1 MVSGSFRSAAA
12 ATAPH
17 SRTSRR
23 DRDLHPLARGH
34 QVLLQQMRVVL
45 LGDSDTGM
53 KCATI
58 CASRFL
64 ADFSG
69 VYVSRYTAHHSAK
82 LGIVLFQPWTPAR
95 MSCSISTARR
105 SADFLSANPV
115 DSRNRWPLIRFVKY
129 QISPRFSKPIAHPL
143 AHPAIQRLAVEPDD
157 PTTPYERNLTTAHA
171 VVERMSAHAQVLR
184 GRVDVEPARLDDR
197 SRSNVSRFHGGT
209 PRELPRVLSGGAE
222 RLPPGA
228 ETTGIVGAALGF
240 SGSVDGSG
248 QGLELTSVSSLSGI
262 GLLERRLTA
271 ARKHAVGGR
280 VRSSAP

>member
-1 MVSGSFRSAAA
+1 M
-12 ATAPH
+12 
-17 SRTSRR
+17 
-23 DRDLHPLARGH
+23 
-34 QVLLQQMRVVL
+34 
-45 LGDSDTGM
+45 
-53 KCATI
+53 
-58 CASRFL
+58 
-64 ADFSG
+64 
-69 VYVSRYTAHHSAK
+69 
-82 LGIVLFQPWTPAR
+82 VLFQPWTPAR

-171 VVERMSAHAQVLR
+171 VVEPMSAHAQVLR
-184 GRVDVEPARLDDR
+184 GRVDVEPAGLDDR

-228 ETTGIVGAALGF
+228 ETNRHRRSRPRIQRLG
-240 SGSVDGSG
+240 
-248 QGLELTSVSSLSGI
+248 
-262 GLLERRLTA
+262 RRLGPGARADLRSVRTA
-271 ARKHAVGGR
+271 QTFCRSCDRPHSQARRWVARALLRAVRRG
-280 VRSSAP
+280 A